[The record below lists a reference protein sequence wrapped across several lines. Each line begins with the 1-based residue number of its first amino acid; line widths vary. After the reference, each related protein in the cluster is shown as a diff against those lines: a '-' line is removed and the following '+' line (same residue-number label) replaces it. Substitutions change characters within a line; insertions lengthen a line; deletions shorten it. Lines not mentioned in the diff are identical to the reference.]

1 MHDLDFS
8 RAPITEVVKKLNE
21 AIQNSPEEVSINV
34 ILSGNAAKKYFIVKA
49 LLSASYPVNVL

>member
-49 LLSASYPVNVL
+49 LL